1 MSSAATEHGTRPLLQ
16 STVDR
21 HIPRQR
27 SSAGHWWEQYE
38 DPENAQPYWVNT
50 TTGEYFHVGQQS
62 SSSSLAATV
71 NRCLASGSVTDEL
84 GAATEHTEVF
94 VSVQR
99 STQSYVLGAATE
111 HTDECPHSVATL
123 AHECDMTVAEDT
135 GAGSADERPVIVLP
149 WQPPSYP
156 WRSRGLDEIIQCCTD
171 EMKWKALKNFSM
183 CSTALYP
190 ALSDLPWS
198 LIMHQVVQMAA
209 LEVGSLPLSATEQL
223 TWSLTMWQ
231 ETVQKAGLDT
241 IKGLQQYLL
250 QWKRDDSVVEAW
262 LDGTLTCS
270 PSTADIG
277 GWLAD
282 YMHSLF
288 TFLTEQGKPNM
299 KYVVVPNKD
308 YKSLCVLLDVWCKS
322 HAKAV
327 CDRNPEKLG
336 NILEQLCWHAYEHR
350 QGVVILAIIWN
361 TVNRCLASGAA
372 TEHILDSV
380 TDELGAATEHTP
392 APPPQPV
399 LYDFAIGQTLSK
411 RSGSRLRSELLKPLI
426 AEYVGQHVE
435 GRDIEIDLT
444 TQRPYPWQEVMAGQ
458 GLPRG
463 LRVVRCTARFFSE
476 EADSN
481 TEPKF
486 EPRLDVV
493 LYLDDGTYAR
503 YHPGIKLIYSNHP
516 PTGAIV
522 QRRQLRRKNPLPC
535 LHAGS

>member
-198 LIMHQVVQMAA
+198 LIMQQVVQMAA

-308 YKSLCVLLDVWCKS
+308 YKSLCVLLDVGS
-322 HAKAV
+322 HHAEAV

-350 QGVVILAIIWN
+350 QGVFILAIIWN
-361 TVNRCLASGAA
+361 TVNRCLASG
-372 TEHILDSV
+372 SV
-380 TDELGAATEHTP
+380 TDTPSGVDSPAAPDTLGVPDIVSGVHTP
-392 APPPQPV
+392 AVPLRTISHKRAKDEV
-399 LYDFAIGQTLSK
+399 IRALYERMNEDEED
-411 RSGSRLRSELLKPLI
+411 LR
-426 AEYVGQHVE
+426 QHV
-435 GRDIEIDLT
+435 DL
-444 TQRPYPWQEVMAGQ
+444 PWFEAIVNEVSQWAPFGI
-458 GLPRG
+458 LK
-463 LRVVRCTARFFSE
+463 RCTAKLFTD
-476 EADSN
+476 EADPNYSN
-481 TEPKF
+481 K
-486 EPRLDVV
+486 PRLDLVF
-493 LYLDDGTYAR
+493 YYADDSWIR
-503 YHPGIKLIYSNHP
+503 WHPGAKCIYSHQP
-516 PTGAIV
+516 ISDAV
-522 QRRQLRRKNPLPC
+522 QGRRNRFAKLQ
-535 LHAGS
+535 HAQNS